1 MAPDRVLGQLND
13 TRNRIAPCTPTTNS
27 GHKNMMHGLLAHR
40 KRAWIE
46 KREMATYMVDNVD
59 SARKAWLSMEMQV
72 SYPTHYTY
80 ELLPILLHIE
90 LFLALGQT
98 SANKNGLS
106 RNKAE
111 LERSKRF

>member
-40 KRAWIE
+40 KRTWIE

-59 SARKAWLSMEMQV
+59 SARKAWLGMEIAGELQHTTPT
-72 SYPTHYTY
+72 SYSQFFC
-80 ELLPILLHIE
+80 I
-90 LFLALGQT
+90 
-98 SANKNGLS
+98 
-106 RNKAE
+106 
-111 LERSKRF
+111 

>member
-46 KREMATYMVDNVD
+46 KREMATYMVDNVG

-72 SYPTHYTY
+72 SYNT
-80 ELLPILLHIE
+80 LH
-90 LFLALGQT
+90 LRVTPNSFAYR
-98 SANKNGLS
+98 AFS
-106 RNKAE
+106 RVG
-111 LERSKRF
+111 SDIS